1 MPDAALLPLIVII
14 VLTIGF
20 AFVNGTNDTANAIA
34 TVVGTRVM
42 SPRQAVMMAAAAN
55 LFGALTGV
63 AVARTIGK
71 GILIPEAIT
80 YHTVIAALIAVIA
93 WTGFATWR
101 GLPVSL
107 THGLVSSLA
116 LAGVGVAGMAAVDW
130 AVLGKVAAAIVIA
143 PAIGFVGGY
152 GMMVALLWL
161 FSKSRPDR
169 VGRIFSNLQVLS
181 AGFMAFSH
189 GRNDGQM
196 PIGLITM
203 AMVIYSGNLA
213 LWDAI
218 PLWIVLLAAF
228 SISMGT
234 AIGGWRVVK
243 TLGVRMTALQPVNGF
258 AAETA
263 AATVIQIAS
272 TIGIPVS
279 TTHTISAS
287 IMGVGA
293 TRRLSAVRWG
303 IAGHIFAAWIF
314 TIPICGAAA
323 FILATLLKVVF

>member
-1 MPDAALLPLIVII
+1 MPDASLLPIVII
-14 VLTIGF
+14 ILLAIGF

-42 SPRQAVMMAAAAN
+42 SPRQAVLMAAAAN
-55 LFGALTGV
+55 LVGATTGV

-71 GILIPEAIT
+71 GILVPEAIT
-80 YHTVIAALIAVIA
+80 YTTVIAGLIAVIA
-93 WTGFATWR
+93 WTSLATWR

-107 THGLVSSLA
+107 THGMVSSLA
-116 LAGVGVAGMAAVDW
+116 MAGVGVAGAAAVNW
-130 AVLGKVAAAIVIA
+130 AVLGKVVAAIIIA
-143 PAIGFVGGY
+143 PAIGFAGGY
-152 GMMVALLWL
+152 LMMVAIMWL

-169 VGRIFSNLQVLS
+169 VGRIFSNAQILS
-181 AGFMAFSH
+181 ASYMAFSH

-213 LWDAI
+213 LWDSI
-218 PLWIVLLAAF
+218 PVWIILVAAG
-228 SISMGT
+228 SISAGT

-243 TLGVRMTALQPVNGF
+243 TLGVRMTALKPVNGF

-303 IAGHIFAAWIF
+303 VAGHIFAAWVL
-314 TIPICGAAA
+314 TIPICGVIA
-323 FILATLLKVVF
+323 FILATTLKAVF